1 MELETVHNNLHWEP
15 NTIPNMTYSSDED
28 EFESGNST
36 AKLYE
41 RSRIKALAD
50 EREVVQKK
58 TFTKWVNSHLS
69 VVSCSIEDLY
79 MDLRDGKMLLK
90 LLEILSG
97 EHLPR
102 PTRGKMRIHCLENVD
117 KSLNFL
123 CDQHVHLENVG
134 AHDIVDGNA
143 RLTLGLIWTII
154 LRFQIQDIVVEEYQ
168 TSETRCAKDAL
179 LLWCQMKTA
188 GYHNVNVRNFTTSWR
203 DGLAFNALIHK
214 HRPDL
219 IDYASLSKSEPL
231 KNLQNAFTVAED
243 KLHLTPLLEPS
254 DVCVEQ
260 PDEKSII
267 TYVVTYYHY
276 FNKMKADTVHSK
288 RIGKVVNQ
296 AMETDDMIHQYEQ
309 LTSDLLDWIE
319 KTIELLNNRTFS
331 NSLSGVQHQLAGFN
345 TYRTIEKPPK
355 FDEKGGLEVLLFT
368 IRSRLRA
375 NNQASYTP
383 PEGKLIADINRAW
396 ESLESAEHARE
407 LALRD
412 ELIRQEKL
420 EQLASRFDRKAGL
433 REAWLT
439 DNQRLVAQDNFG
451 QDLAAVEAATK
462 KHEAIETDI
471 FAYEERVNAMVNVA
485 EELER
490 ENYHDHER
498 IQARRENV
506 LGLWSNLLASLAQ
519 RRQRLDLSL
528 QLQHVFQE
536 ITYLMDWIDD
546 IKNRLKSTDFG
557 KHLMGVEDLIQK
569 HNLIEADIRVLG
581 GRMNQVLEQAEPFI
595 TGTFPQEVGTY
606 KPIEPEIVDQR
617 GKELR
622 AAYEELHDLADLR
635 LQGLNDSKKMWQFF
649 WDMEDEKEWIKEK
662 SQLMSSP
669 DLGHDLSSVG
679 RLLRKHK
686 ALEKECEVHHAALQ
700 NALKNGD
707 KLIEDGN
714 QGKEQIAQRILEM
727 NHLWDQLVDLTAE
740 RKQRLMESQEFF
752 QLMADC
758 DDADTWLSDQ
768 QRIVSN
774 EDVGLKLATT
784 ESLLK
789 NNQEVMNM
797 LDEYQKTIDQLHQ
810 QAATISD
817 YPDCDAATINSRV
830 AAVDRHYAE
839 VQELAKLRQQR
850 LLDAL
855 SMYKLFDVSDTVRT
869 WITEKEKLLT
879 TLVPSDE
886 IELEVIRHRF
896 ECFEKEL
903 KANAEKVETVNKLSE
918 KMLGTDHPDG
928 SKILEHQDVLNASW
942 NSLADM
948 VDRQKRQLDVAYQYN
963 QFLIESTETAN
974 WIKDKAKL
982 IGSTDE
988 LGNDLSGIMQLQRRL
1003 GGLQRDLKAI
1013 EAKVEHLDG
1022 QAAELVE
1029 AKPENRPVVEA
1040 EIQKIHDLWSELKD
1054 MLRERD
1060 DRLNYSSELQ
1070 RFLQD
1075 LDHFQ
1080 IWLRRTQTDVA
1091 SEDIPNTL
1099 QEAEALVDRH
1109 QQLKAEID
1117 GYEGDFHRL
1126 MDFGRRETADQTD
1139 SQYAYLAERLDVIE
1153 EGWNALHDMHAKR
1166 GEILAQYVEAQTF
1179 FRDAVQADIA
1189 LAKVEQILSKEEVPT
1204 SLEQAQENLR
1214 QWEALQSSIAMNEEK
1229 IDGLL
1234 AAGHSLIERKIFP
1247 LEKIQAKCDQLA
1259 ARRDALK
1266 QHYAERGDQL
1276 REQVEL
1282 QEFCQE
1288 VDDVEEWL
1296 TEKSVAIT
1304 EQPQPVAKN
1313 IALVYGGFKAFE
1325 SELDANKA
1333 KIAKVIEEGQG
1344 LVLQHPALEAQIE
1357 PKVAALRRQW
1367 DEVNTAV
1374 ADKSAKMADANRE
1387 TLFDETAKSMMTWI
1401 TEVSSQIVTTT
1412 EEVTE
1417 EIGLVELN
1425 EHLKDQDKKDEE
1437 MENKRRMLEDMA
1449 THVEKLKE
1457 QYPERQE
1464 EFEQVHQEVRI
1475 RLTELEAP
1483 LANRRERLL
1492 KQKRVRQFLRDI
1504 EDEKDWIKEKLALIE
1519 DSGKLGNTL
1528 LAAQQLL
1535 RRHRML
1541 ANEVENHRP
1550 RVEAVCNEGEKMI
1563 QEGHP
1568 RSDRFRE
1575 AIDELWA
1582 LWEELEKAIADRQ
1595 QKLLDNETAQQY
1607 LFDASEAD
1615 AWMGEQ
1621 ELYLMSDEKAKDEQG
1636 ANNAMKKHEQLQKS
1650 VENYASEIRNL
1661 GERSRAMIEAN
1672 HPEAEPVAAKQ
1683 ARIDKMYAGLLDL
1696 CHERRLRLEEILKLY
1711 YLLREISDLEAWI
1724 AERTV
1729 VASSHELGSDYEH
1742 CCLLRERFAEFARE
1756 TNELGKHRIS
1766 AANELCDALIDQGHG
1781 EAAEIASRKDRV
1793 NEAWADLLELIDTR
1807 IQLLKTAWDLHRFFS
1822 DCQDVLDRIAEKAS
1836 SIPEEVGRDA
1846 KSVATL
1852 QRKHGTFEYEL
1863 SRLGAQVEGLIESAN
1878 ALLPSYAA
1886 DKERLICDRRD
1897 EVIHAWRQ
1905 LQCSAEQRK
1914 VHLLDA
1920 ADVHRF
1926 FAMVRELRMWMEVMR
1941 TEMASKEKPRD
1952 VSGVELLMNNHRSLK
1967 AEIDAREENFSIC
1980 LSLGR
1985 TLLNRRHPREEEIR
1999 EKCIQ
2004 LVTERIQLSDQ
2015 WTERWE
2021 MLQLLL
2027 EVYQFARDADV
2038 ADAWL
2043 MAQEPYLQSKDLGDT
2058 LEETLALLK
2067 KHLAFERAAATQ
2079 EERFLA
2085 LQKLTT
2091 LELKAKERTPETEAA
2106 RRAEKERRIAE
2117 AIREFQPP
2125 PAVPVQPPSTP
2136 EAGPAPVGVTVTE
2149 QVGQPASVPSTPK
2162 RGRDSKDT
2170 GRPTPR
2176 DFDGVLVRKHEWQ
2189 SGGKKAPSRSWHE
2202 LYFVLSAASGT
2213 LSAYKDERVAKEK
2226 PGELYRHELP
2236 VSLAGASAAPAFNY
2250 SKRRFV
2256 FRLKTA
2262 NGGETL
2268 FQAPSSELMH
2278 EWIELLNAVIATLPS
2293 VPTESVSGAGGRA
2306 ATLPPGA
2313 GPESHA
2319 PSTSGA
2325 QKKKFFTLTRKK

>member
-1 MELETVHNNLHWEP
+1 MSKTPMEIQAVHQNLHWEP
-15 NTIPNMTYSSDED
+15 NSIPNINYTSDED
-28 EFESGNST
+28 DFESGNST

-50 EREVVQKK
+50 EREIVQKK
-58 TFTKWVNSHLS
+58 TFTKWVNSHLV

-79 MDLRDGKMLLK
+79 LDLRDGKMLLK

-97 EHLPR
+97 ERLPP

-134 AHDIVDGNA
+134 AHDIVDGSP

-154 LRFQIQDIVVEEYQ
+154 LRFQIQDIVVEEQ
-168 TSETRCAKDAL
+168 MTSETRCAKDAL

-188 GYHNVNVRNFTTSWR
+188 GYPNVNVRNFTTSWR

-219 IDYASLSKSEPL
+219 INYAALSKAEPM
-231 KNLQNAFTVAED
+231 KNLTNAFSVAEER
-243 KLHLTPLLEPS
+243 LHLTPLLDPS

-288 RIGKVVNQ
+288 RIGKIVNQ
-296 AMETDDMIHQYEQ
+296 AIETEDMINQYEQ
-309 LTSDLLDWIE
+309 LTSDLLEWIE

-345 TYRTIEKPPK
+345 TYRTADKPPK
-355 FDEKGGLEVLLFT
+355 FEEKGGLEVLLFT
-368 IRSRLRA
+368 IRSRMRS
-375 NNQASYTP
+375 NNQAIYNP
-383 PEGKLIADINRAW
+383 PEGKLISDINRAW
-396 ESLESAEHARE
+396 EELERAEHARE

-471 FAYEERVNAMVNVA
+471 YAYQERVNAMVNVA

-490 ENYHDHER
+490 ENYHDLER
-498 IQARRENV
+498 VQLRRDNV
-506 LGLWSNLLASLAQ
+506 LALWGNLISSLTL
-519 RRQRLDLSL
+519 RRHRLDLSL

-536 ITYLMDWIDD
+536 MSYLMDWIEE
-546 IKNRLKSTDFG
+546 IKGRLRSTDYG

-569 HNLIEADIRVLG
+569 HALIEADIRVLG
-581 GRMNQVLEQAEPFI
+581 GRMEQVLQQADPFI
-595 TGTFPQEVGTY
+595 TCAFPQEVGSY
-606 KPIEPEIVDQR
+606 RPIEPDIVQER
-617 GKELR
+617 GRELR
-622 AAYEELHDLADLR
+622 AAYEELHDLKDAR
-635 LQGLNDSKKMWQFF
+635 LQGLQDSKKMWQFF

-686 ALEKECEVHHAALQ
+686 AIEEDSTVHLGVLQ

-707 KLIEDGN
+707 KLIEEGN
-714 QGKEQIAQRILEM
+714 LGKEQIEQHMREM
-727 NHLWDQLVDLTAE
+727 KQLWDQLVDQTAD

-752 QLMADC
+752 QLLADC
-758 DDADTWLSDQ
+758 DDADVWLAEQ
-768 QRIVSN
+768 QRSVSN

-789 NNQEVMNM
+789 NNQEIMDN

-810 QAATISD
+810 QAATVSD
-817 YPDCDAATINSRV
+817 YPDCDAATIASRLD
-830 AAVDRHYAE
+830 AVDRHYAD
-839 VQELAKLRQQR
+839 VVGLCKLRQQR

-855 SMYKLFDVSDTVRT
+855 AMYKLFDVSDTVRT
-869 WITEKEKLLT
+869 WITEKERLLT

-886 IELEVIRHRF
+886 LELEVIRHRF
-896 ECFEKEL
+896 ECFEREL
-903 KANAEKVETVNKLSE
+903 TANAEKVESVNKLSE
-918 KMLGTDHPDG
+918 GMLGTDHPDG
-928 SKILEHQDVLNASW
+928 SKILAQQDTLNASW
-942 NSLADM
+942 NQLADL
-948 VDRQKRQLDVAYQYN
+948 VDNRKRQLDLAYQYN
-963 QFLIESTETAN
+963 QFLIESAETAN
-974 WIKDKAKL
+974 WIKEKAKL
-982 IGSTDE
+982 VESTDE

-1013 EAKVEHLDG
+1013 EAKVEHLDN
-1022 QAAELVE
+1022 QAEELCQ
-1029 AKPENRPVVEA
+1029 AKPEQANVVSA
-1040 EIQKIHDLWSELKD
+1040 ERAKIHELWDELKE
-1054 MLRERD
+1054 MLKDRD

-1080 IWLRRTQTDVA
+1080 MWLRRTQTDVA
-1091 SEDIPNTL
+1091 SEDIPNNL
-1099 QEAEALVDRH
+1099 QEAEALVDKH
-1109 QQLKAEID
+1109 KQLGAEID
-1117 GYEGDFHRL
+1117 GYEADFHRL
-1126 MDFGRRETADQTD
+1126 MDFGRRETEGKTD
-1139 SQYAYLAERLDVIE
+1139 AQYEYLAKRLDLIE
-1153 EGWNALHDMHAKR
+1153 EDWDALHNMYAKR
-1166 GEILAQYVEAQTF
+1166 GEILSQNVEAHTF
-1179 FRDAVQADIA
+1179 FRDALQADIV
-1189 LAKVEQILSKEEVPT
+1189 LAKLEQAVAKDETPT
-1204 SLEQAQENLR
+1204 SLEAAEENLR
-1214 QWEALQSSIAMNEEK
+1214 QWDVLEASILKSDER
-1229 IDGLL
+1229 IDHVL
-1234 AAGHSLIERKIFP
+1234 AQGQDLIDRKIFP
-1247 LEKIQAKCDQLA
+1247 VEKMQAKCEQLA
-1259 ARRDALK
+1259 SRRESLK
-1266 QHYAERGDQL
+1266 KRAAERKEALEEQL
-1276 REQVEL
+1276 HL
-1282 QEFCQE
+1282 QQFCQE

-1296 TEKSVAIT
+1296 TEKAVAVT
-1304 EQPQPVAKN
+1304 EQPTPLAKN
-1313 IALVYGGFKAFE
+1313 IALLYGRFKAFE
-1325 SELDANKA
+1325 GELDANKD
-1333 KIAKVIEEGQG
+1333 KIADVIKEGQ
-1344 LVLQHPALEAQIE
+1344 VLMQSHPMLEAQIQPRIE
-1357 PKVAALRRQW
+1357 ALQRQW
-1367 DEVNTAV
+1367 VELETTA

-1401 TEVSSQIVTTT
+1401 TEVRTQIVTTT
-1412 EEVTE
+1412 EDVTE

-1425 EHLKDQDKKDEE
+1425 EHLKDQDRKDQELQS
-1437 MENKRRMLEDMA
+1437 KRRMLEDMA
-1449 THVEKLKE
+1449 THAEKLKE
-1457 QYPERQE
+1457 QYPDRQE

-1483 LANRRERLL
+1483 LASRRDKLL

-1504 EDEKDWIKEKLALIE
+1504 EDEKDWIKDKLALIE
-1519 DSGKLGNTL
+1519 DSSKMGNSL

-1550 RVEAVCNEGEKMI
+1550 RIDSVCQEGEQMI

-1568 RSDRFRE
+1568 RSDRFRK
-1575 AIDELWA
+1575 AIDELWD
-1582 LWEELEKAIADRQ
+1582 LWGQLEEVVSSRH
-1595 QKLLDNETAQQY
+1595 QKLLENEVAQQY
-1607 LFDASEAD
+1607 LFDASEAE

-1621 ELYLMSDEKAKDEQG
+1621 ELYLMGEERAKDEQG
-1636 ANNAMKKHEQLQKS
+1636 ANNAMKRHEQLQKV
-1650 VENYASEIRNL
+1650 VENYSTEIRNL
-1661 GERSRAMIEAN
+1661 GERSRAMLEAN
-1672 HPEAEPVAAKQ
+1672 HPEAEAVAIKQ
-1683 ARIDKMYAGLLDL
+1683 ARVDKMYAGLREL
-1696 CHERRLRLEEILKLY
+1696 CVERRARLEEILKLY
-1711 YLLREISDLEAWI
+1711 SLLRDILDLEAWI
-1724 AERTV
+1724 AERIA
-1729 VASSHELGSDYEH
+1729 VASSHELGADYEH

-1756 TNELGKHRIS
+1756 TSELGRHRIG

-1781 EAAEIASRKDRV
+1781 EAAEIAGWKDRV

-1807 IQLLKTAWDLHRFFS
+1807 IQLLKTAWDLHKFLS

-1846 KSVATL
+1846 KAVAAL
-1852 QRKHGTFEYEL
+1852 QRKHATFEYDL
-1863 SRLGAQVEGLIESAN
+1863 SRLGSQVEGIIEAAN
-1878 ALLPSYAA
+1878 GLLPSYAG

-1905 LQCSAEQRK
+1905 LQCSTEQRK

-1926 FAMVRELRMWMEVMR
+1926 FAMVRELRMWMEAMR
-1941 TEMASKEKPRD
+1941 TEMATKEKPRD
-1952 VSGVELLMNNHRSLK
+1952 VSGIDLLMNNHRSLK

-1985 TLLNRRHPREEEIR
+1985 TLLNRRHPREEEVR

-2004 LVTERIQLSDQ
+2004 LVTERIQLIDQ

-2021 MLQLLL
+2021 TLQLLL
-2027 EVYQFARDADV
+2027 EVYQFARDAEV
-2038 ADAWL
+2038 AEAWL
-2043 MAQEPYLQSKDLGDT
+2043 MAQEPYLASKDLGET
-2058 LEETLALLK
+2058 LDETLALLK

-2079 EERFLA
+2079 EERFIA

-2091 LELKAKERTPETEAA
+2091 LELKARERTPETEAA

-2125 PAVPVQPPSTP
+2125 PTLPTVPVT
-2136 EAGPAPVGVTVTE
+2136 EAE
-2149 QVGQPASVPSTPK
+2149 QVTLDERTREIVGQVPSTPK
-2162 RGRDSKDT
+2162 RARDSKDS
-2170 GRPTPR
+2170 GRPPR
-2176 DFDGVLVRKHEWQ
+2176 DFEGLLTRKHEWQ
-2189 SGGKKAPSRSWHE
+2189 SGGKKAPSRSWHD
-2202 LYFVLSAASGT
+2202 LYFVLSASQGT
-2213 LSAYKDERVAKEK
+2213 LSAYKEQRLAKEK
-2226 PGELYRHELP
+2226 PGELYRHETP
-2236 VSLAGASAAPAFNY
+2236 VNLAGASAAPAFNY
-2250 SKRRFV
+2250 TKRRFV
-2256 FRLKTA
+2256 FRLKLA

-2268 FQAPSSELMH
+2268 FQARSDESMH
-2278 EWIELLNAVIATLPS
+2278 EWVQAINAVVANLPAEQL
-2293 VPTESVSGAGGRA
+2293 ESTSGAGGRA
-2306 ATLPPGA
+2306 ATLP
-2313 GPESHA
+2313 
-2319 PSTSGA
+2319 SGA
-2325 QKKKFFTLTRKK
+2325 QPEPQPGSSSAATGKKKFLTLGRKK

>member
-1 MELETVHNNLHWEP
+1 MEIQAVHQNLHWEP
-15 NTIPNMTYSSDED
+15 NNISNINYTSDED
-28 EFESGNST
+28 DFESGNST

-69 VVSCSIEDLY
+69 VVSCNIEDLY
-79 MDLRDGKMLLK
+79 LDLRDGKMLLK

-97 EHLPR
+97 ERLPQ

-134 AHDIVDGNA
+134 AHDIVDGNP

-154 LRFQIQDIVVEEYQ
+154 LRFQIQDIIVEEYQ

-219 IDYASLSKSEPL
+219 IKYSELSKADPM
-231 KNLQNAFTVAED
+231 KNLTNAFNVAEE
-243 KLHLTPLLEPS
+243 KLHLTPLLDPS

-296 AMETDDMIHQYEQ
+296 AIETEEMINQYEQ
-309 LTSDLLDWIE
+309 LTSELLEWIE

-355 FDEKGGLEVLLFT
+355 FEEKGGLEVLLFT
-368 IRSRLRA
+368 IRSKLRA
-375 NNQASYTP
+375 NNQTSYNP
-383 PEGKLIADINRAW
+383 PEGRLIADINRAW
-396 ESLESAEHARE
+396 EHLERAEHARE

-471 FAYEERVNAMVNVA
+471 FAYQERVNAMVNVA

-490 ENYHDHER
+490 ENYHDQER
-498 IQARRENV
+498 IQLRRDNV
-506 LGLWSNLLASLAQ
+506 MALWTNLLSSLSL
-519 RRQRLDLSL
+519 RRHRLDLSL

-536 ITYLMDWIDD
+536 MAYLMDWIEE
-546 IKNRLKSTDFG
+546 IKGRLRSVDYG

-581 GRMNQVLEQAEPFI
+581 GRMEQVLQQAEPFI
-595 TGTFPQEVGTY
+595 TCAFPQEVGSY
-606 KPIEPEIVDQR
+606 KPIEPEVVQER
-617 GKELR
+617 GRELR
-622 AAYEELHDLADLR
+622 AAYEDLHDLKDTR
-635 LQGLNDSKKMWQFF
+635 LQGLQDSKKMWQFF

-669 DLGHDLSSVG
+669 DLGHDLSSVA

-686 ALEKECEVHHAALQ
+686 ALEEECKVHHVVLQ

-707 KLIEDGN
+707 KLIEEGN
-714 QGKEQIAQRILEM
+714 MSNEQIAQRIVEM
-727 NHLWDQLVDLTAE
+727 NQLWDQLVDQIAE
-740 RKQRLMESQEFF
+740 RKQRLIESQEFF
-752 QLMADC
+752 QFMADC
-758 DDADTWLSDQ
+758 DDADVWLSEQ
-768 QRIVSN
+768 QRNASN

-784 ESLLK
+784 ETLLK
-789 NNQEVMNM
+789 NNQEVINN
-797 LDEYQKTIDQLHQ
+797 LDDYQKTIDQLHQ
-810 QAATISD
+810 QAGIVSD
-817 YPDCDAATINSRV
+817 YPDCDAATIASRLD
-830 AAVDRHYAE
+830 AIDKHYAD
-839 VQELAKLRQQR
+839 VQGLAKLRQQR

-855 SMYKLFDVSDTVRT
+855 SMYKLFDVSDTVRM
-869 WITEKEKLLT
+869 WLTEKEKLLT

-903 KANAEKVETVNKLSE
+903 TANAEKVETVNKLSE
-918 KMLGTDHPDG
+918 GMLGTDHPDG

-942 NSLADM
+942 NELADL
-948 VDRQKRQLDVAYQYN
+948 VDRQKRQLDLAYQYN

-974 WIKDKAKL
+974 WIKEKAKL
-982 IGSTDE
+982 IESTDE

-1013 EAKVEHLDG
+1013 EAKVEHLDN
-1022 QAAELVE
+1022 QADELRQ
-1029 AKPENRPVVEA
+1029 AKPEHEPVVEA
-1040 EIQKIHDLWSELKD
+1040 ERQKIHELWNELKE
-1054 MLRERD
+1054 MLKDRD

-1080 IWLRRTQTDVA
+1080 MWLRRTQTDVA
-1091 SEDIPNTL
+1091 SEDIPNNL
-1099 QEAEALVDRH
+1099 QEAEALVDKH
-1109 QQLKAEID
+1109 KQLGAEIS
-1117 GYEGDFHRL
+1117 GYEDDFRRL
-1126 MDFGRRETADQTD
+1126 MEFGRRETAGQTD
-1139 SQYAYLAERLDVIE
+1139 AQYEFLAKRLDLIE
-1153 EGWNALHDMHAKR
+1153 EDWDALHNMFDKR
-1166 GEILAQYVEAQTF
+1166 GEILDQNVEAHTF
-1179 FRDAVQADIA
+1179 FRDALQADVN
-1189 LAKVEQILSKEEVPT
+1189 LAKLEQALVKEEIPT
-1204 SLEQAQENLR
+1204 SLEAAQENIR
-1214 QWEALQSSIAMNEEK
+1214 QWEITQASLLMNDDK
-1229 IDGLL
+1229 IDNIL
-1234 AAGHSLIERKIFP
+1234 AHGQDLIDRKIFP
-1247 LEKIQAKCDQLA
+1247 MEKMQAKCDQLQN
-1259 ARRDALK
+1259 RRDSLK
-1266 QHYAERGDQL
+1266 KRLDERKVVLEEQL
-1276 REQVEL
+1276 KL
-1282 QEFCQE
+1282 LEFYQD
-1288 VDDVEEWL
+1288 VDDAEEWL
-1296 TEKSVAIT
+1296 TEKAVAVT
-1304 EQPQPVAKN
+1304 EQPTPLAKN
-1313 IALVYGGFKAFE
+1313 IALLYGRFKAFE
-1325 SELDANKA
+1325 GELDANKD
-1333 KIAKVIEEGQG
+1333 KIAKVIEEGEQ
-1344 LVLQHPALEAQIE
+1344 LMEVHPVLEPQIAPRLTALQH
-1357 PKVAALRRQW
+1357 QW
-1367 DEVNTAV
+1367 DELNTTA

-1387 TLFDETAKSMMTWI
+1387 ILFDETAKSMMTWI

-1425 EHLKDQDKKDEE
+1425 EHLKDQDRKDQELLS
-1437 MENKRRMLEDMA
+1437 KRRMLEDMA
-1449 THVEKLKE
+1449 THAEKLKE

-1483 LANRRERLL
+1483 LANRRDRLL

-1504 EDEKDWIKEKLALIE
+1504 EDEKDWIKDKLALIE
-1519 DSGKLGNTL
+1519 DSSKLGNSL

-1550 RVEAVCNEGEKMI
+1550 RIESVCQEGEQMI
-1563 QEGHP
+1563 QENHP

-1575 AIDELWA
+1575 AIDELWD
-1582 LWEELEKAIADRQ
+1582 LWGQLEQVVSDRHR
-1595 QKLLDNETAQQY
+1595 KLLENEVAQQY
-1607 LFDASEAD
+1607 LFDASEAE

-1621 ELYLMSDEKAKDEQG
+1621 ELYLMGEERAKDEQG
-1636 ANNAMKKHEQLQKS
+1636 ANNAMKKHEQRQKI
-1650 VENYASEIRNL
+1650 VENYATEIRNL
-1661 GERSRAMIEAN
+1661 GERSRAMIETN
-1672 HPEAEPVAAKQ
+1672 HPEAEAVAAKQ
-1683 ARIDKMYAGLLDL
+1683 ARVDKMYAGLRDL
-1696 CHERRLRLEEILKLY
+1696 CVERRARLEEILKLY
-1711 YLLREISDLEAWI
+1711 CLLREILDLEAWI
-1724 AERTV
+1724 AERIA
-1729 VASSHELGSDYEH
+1729 VASSHELGADYEH

-1756 TNELGKHRIS
+1756 TNELGKCRVG

-1781 EAAEIASRKDRV
+1781 EAAEIAGWKDRV

-1807 IQLLKTAWDLHRFFS
+1807 IQLLKTAWDLHKFLS

-1846 KSVATL
+1846 KAVATL
-1852 QRKHGTFEYEL
+1852 QRKHGTFEYDL
-1863 SRLGAQVEGLIESAN
+1863 SRLGAQVEGLIEAAN
-1878 ALLPSYAA
+1878 TLLPSYAA

-1905 LQCSAEQRK
+1905 LQCSTEQRK

-1941 TEMASKEKPRD
+1941 TEMATKEKPRD

-1985 TLLNRRHPREEEIR
+1985 TLLNRRHPREEDVR

-2004 LVTERIQLSDQ
+2004 LVTERIQLTDQ

-2021 MLQLLL
+2021 TLQLLL
-2027 EVYQFARDADV
+2027 EVYQFARDAEV

-2043 MAQEPYLQSKDLGDT
+2043 MAQEPYLASKDLGET
-2058 LEETLALLK
+2058 LDETLALLK
-2067 KHLAFERAAATQ
+2067 KHLAFERAVATQ
-2079 EERFLA
+2079 EERFVA
-2085 LQKLTT
+2085 LQRLTT
-2091 LELKAKERTPETEAA
+2091 LELKARERTPETEAA

-2117 AIREFQPP
+2117 AIREFLPP
-2125 PAVPVQPPSTP
+2125 PVIPPVPVS
-2136 EAGPAPVGVTVTE
+2136 EVDRPVSDSRISEPVS
-2149 QVGQPASVPSTPK
+2149 QIPSTPK
-2162 RGRDSKDT
+2162 RGRESKDS
-2170 GRPTPR
+2170 GRPPR
-2176 DFDGVLVRKHEWQ
+2176 DFEGVLTRKHEWQ

-2202 LYFVLSAASGT
+2202 LYFILSASAGT
-2213 LSAYKDERVAKEK
+2213 LSAYKEQRLAREK
-2226 PGELYRHELP
+2226 PGELYRHESP
-2236 VSLAGASAAPAFNY
+2236 VSLVGASAAPAFNY
-2250 SKRRFV
+2250 AKRRFV
-2256 FRLKTA
+2256 FRLKLS

-2268 FQAPSSELMH
+2268 FQARSEEAMH
-2278 EWIELLNAVIATLPS
+2278 EWVQAINAVITSLP
-2293 VPTESVSGAGGRA
+2293 PGQPIESTSAAGGRA
-2306 ATLPPGA
+2306 ATLPSGVQ
-2313 GPESHA
+2313 PESQA
-2319 PSTSGA
+2319 GSSSVTTG
-2325 QKKKFFTLTRKK
+2325 KKKFFTLGRKK